1 MVTWHNFSVNVV
13 LWIGCSMFLTS
24 YCSLLREQIFFLVVL
39 SSIKDARNL
48 YRFVEACFLDFVH
61 AFLHY
66 LSRQNLYCEIGSYCL
81 DEPKFL
87 GSRM

>member
-24 YCSLLREQIFFLVVL
+24 YSLLHEENFFFLVVI
-39 SSIKDARNL
+39 SSIKDTKNL

-61 AFLHY
+61 AFLHC
-66 LSRQNLYCEIGSYCL
+66 LSRQNLYCETGTYCL
-81 DEPKFL
+81 DESKFL
-87 GSRM
+87 